1 MPLMKNASGFAFLKA
16 ICDASLERI
25 IPRVRANKTQAPQY
39 PPKELIAI
47 FEAPTHF

>member
-16 ICDASLERI
+16 ICDASLQRI
-25 IPRVRANKTQAPQY
+25 ILRVRDNETHAPQN

-47 FEAPTHF
+47 FEAPARL